1 MHAVN
6 EGKRGSVRR
15 LEQVWELR
23 PTVVRLQRNACT
35 ELSGRHLQMR
45 AERRKDAD
53 YAGHRGE
60 DADQLSLAVPLES
73 PGCGEANGRDTGHDT
88 EPLCHGTEARR
99 QVNEC
104 RFVHGLLQIKG
115 EHGHPDEPD
124 NVIVSW
130 WKRERAQHAPGLCR
144 EVGELAA
151 QGRSLG
157 LRAAEVLSDA
167 GDGRFDGPRFDVAT
181 QPCEV
186 GLGERDG
193 RRHDWRN
200 G

>member
-1 MHAVN
+1 MHAGN
-6 EGKRGSVRR
+6 EGKPGGMRR

-35 ELSGRHLQMR
+35 ELPGHYLQMR
-45 AERRKDAD
+45 AERREDAGD
-53 YAGHRGE
+53 MGHRGE
-60 DADQLSLAVPLES
+60 DADQLALAMQLES
-73 PGCGEANGRDTGHDT
+73 PGCGEANGRDTGHDA

-115 EHGHPDEPD
+115 EHGPPDEPD

-151 QGRSLG
+151 QCNGPG
-157 LRAAEVLSDA
+157 LRAAEVA
-167 GDGRFDGPRFDVAT
+167 ANT
-181 QPCEV
+181 
-186 GLGERDG
+186 RDG
-193 RRHDWRN
+193 CAHATGRDVTGELRHVVVGRSGN
-200 G
+200 R